1 MNKGGRG
8 LGRGLDALIPM
19 GGATVQAEIKAEKKG
34 PADLVAVQS
43 IVANQY
49 QPRRFFDDD
58 ALNELAQ
65 SIRQYGVLQP
75 IVVRKTMRGFE
86 LVAGERRWRASQR
99 AGLKEI
105 PAIIREL
112 TDGEMMEIALIENI
126 QRENL
131 NPIEEAAAYR
141 RLMEEFGL
149 TQEEVARKIGRSR
162 SLIANTVRMLNLS
175 PDVQEHVSRGTL
187 SMGQARP
194 LLTLEDEELQL
205 EVAETIIA
213 EGLSSRDAEELVKK
227 IIRRPKNKEEI
238 SEKVIEPLRE
248 IFVEEA
254 EDQLKMALGTQV
266 RIKPGKVKS
275 KIEIEFY
282 SQDELERLVETL
294 TQLLQKQD
302 LIARTPG
309 TLIV

>member
-1 MNKGGRG
+1 
-8 LGRGLDALIPM
+8 
-19 GGATVQAEIKAEKKG
+19 
-34 PADLVAVQS
+34 
-43 IVANQY
+43 
-49 QPRRFFDDD
+49 
-58 ALNELAQ
+58 
-65 SIRQYGVLQP
+65 
-75 IVVRKTMRGFE
+75 
-86 LVAGERRWRASQR
+86 
-99 AGLKEI
+99 
-105 PAIIREL
+105 
-112 TDGEMMEIALIENI
+112 
-126 QRENL
+126 
-131 NPIEEAAAYR
+131 
-141 RLMEEFGL
+141 MEEFGL

-175 PDVQEHVSRGTL
+175 ADVKEHVSRGTL
-187 SMGQARP
+187 TMGQARP
-194 LLTLEDEELQL
+194 LLILEDQDLQL

-227 IIRRPKNKEEI
+227 IMKRPKNKE
-238 SEKVIEPLRE
+238 KDQDQAIEHLRE

-266 RIKPGKVKS
+266 RIKPGKIKS

-302 LIARTPG
+302 SILRAPG